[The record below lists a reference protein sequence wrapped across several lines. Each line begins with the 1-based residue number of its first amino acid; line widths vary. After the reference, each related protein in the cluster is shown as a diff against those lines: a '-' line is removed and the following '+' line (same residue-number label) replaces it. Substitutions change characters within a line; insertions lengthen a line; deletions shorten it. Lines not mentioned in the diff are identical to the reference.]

1 MTSKEEYLPERPTPV
16 QFTSKDRNLIIGLPS
31 LKDGLANQFR
41 LARIMR
47 GRILVLLSGYDMGD
61 LMCQVE
67 KAAGRE
73 KDPKKRRNLKKL
85 RLKFPLLFDLQS
97 FFAATDNDYGSS
109 DED

>member
-1 MTSKEEYLPERPTPV
+1 MTSKEEYLPERSTPV
-16 QFTSKDRNLIIGLPS
+16 KFTLKDRNLILGLSS
-31 LKDGLANQFR
+31 LQDDLASRFR
-41 LARIMR
+41 LARIRR

-67 KAAGRE
+67 RGAGGE

-85 RLKFPLLFDLQS
+85 RMKFPLLFDLQS
-97 FFAATDNDYGSS
+97 FLIATDTDYGSS